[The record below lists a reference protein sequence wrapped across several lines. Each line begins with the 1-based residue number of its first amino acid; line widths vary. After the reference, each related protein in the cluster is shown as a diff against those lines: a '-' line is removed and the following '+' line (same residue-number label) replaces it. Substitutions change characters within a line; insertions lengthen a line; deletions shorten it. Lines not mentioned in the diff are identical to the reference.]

1 MNEALTSFPNAHI
14 TSDGNY
20 NLISTNINLD
30 SHYNN
35 EMIIINEHMFLI
47 LSKSYK
53 VLLCLQLKTNFTHT
67 NICWCLALYI
77 LQQLSQMSYRELLR
91 HFHPP
96 FVD

>member
-1 MNEALTSFPNAHI
+1 
-14 TSDGNY
+14 
-20 NLISTNINLD
+20 
-30 SHYNN
+30 
-35 EMIIINEHMFLI
+35 MIIMNEHMFLI

-53 VLLCLQLKTNFTHT
+53 VLLFAIKRKLYSYWYMLVLDLRD
-67 NICWCLALYI
+67 IYI